1 MPDPKLQMSLYYSWD
16 TWGLRHNVHVIELFR
31 QVYIFASLYWI
42 TLESQIS
49 HWLVPAC
56 FNAKWYR
63 INKVSL
69 FLRRLQRSCDFHC
82 LRSGANVKLLGGC
95 GGIFVERIFNNLDHK
110 QVKTACWASL
120 SFVLGKLWKWHSWTQ
135 HIMLHFFGV
144 CVCVCVSKQIGKQTW
159 STTHLYF
166 YLALSSTRIATTT
179 RLFNLRPDQRD
190 CQDMSR
196 PSGGTV

>member
-1 MPDPKLQMSLYYSWD
+1 M
-16 TWGLRHNVHVIELFR
+16 HVIELFR

-110 QVKTACWASL
+110 QVKNSML
-120 SFVLGKLWKWHSWTQ
+120 SQPFICSWQILEMTF
-135 HIMLHFFGV
+135 LNPAYYVAFFR
-144 CVCVCVSKQIGKQTW
+144 CVCVCVSQSKLGSKLGAQRI
-159 STTHLYF
+159 SIF

>member
-1 MPDPKLQMSLYYSWD
+1 MPDPKLQMSLYYSLD

-144 CVCVCVSKQIGKQTW
+144 CVCLKANWEANLEHNAS
-159 STTHLYF
+159 
-166 YLALSSTRIATTT
+166 
-179 RLFNLRPDQRD
+179 LFLFSLVIDKNCHHHKTLQP
-190 CQDMSR
+190 
-196 PSGGTV
+196 